1 MSRTSAPSVAA
12 PVVPHRRRRHLE
24 PYYLLAPSLIL
35 TVSVLF
41 FPLAYSLYVSFIR
54 FNLAR
59 PTDTGF
65 VGLQNYVD
73 NLTQAELPTALLNT
87 MIFTVVG
94 VSLQFLLGLGF
105 ALLLQREFRGHGIV
119 RTCYMLPAFLTPSI
133 VALNWSFM
141 FNPRVGVV
149 PWLASFVGF
158 PAQFPFLATPW
169 TAMAAVILVD
179 VWRATPFMFLVLLAG
194 LQGLPQ
200 EAIEAAAIDGANS
213 WQILRH
219 VTLPILTPLI
229 LIALSIR
236 GMDAFREFDLV
247 FVLTGGGPGR
257 ATEVI
262 GMLAYRTGFNYYDM
276 GRASAMAYIILALV
290 LLFSAYFVKRLRD
303 AQVST

>member
-1 MSRTSAPSVAA
+1 MTDTLITTA
-12 PVVPHRRRRHLE
+12 PVARRRRVRLE
-24 PYYLLAPSLIL
+24 PYLLVAPSLVI

-41 FPLAYSLYVSFIR
+41 FPLAYALYASFIR
-54 FNLAR
+54 FNLSR

-65 VGLQNYVD
+65 VGLQNYID
-73 NLTQAELPTALLNT
+73 NVTQRELPNALINT
-87 MIFTVVG
+87 LIFTVVG
-94 VSLQFLLGLGF
+94 VSLQFALGLGF
-105 ALLLQREFRGHGIV
+105 ALLLQKEFKGHGFV
-119 RTCYMLPAFLTPSI
+119 RTCFMLPLFLTPSI

-141 FNPRVGVV
+141 FYPRVGII
-149 PWLASFVGF
+149 PWLATFVGF
-158 PAQFPFLATPW
+158 PPQFPFLATPAW
-169 TAMAAVILVD
+169 AMAAIIFVD
-179 VWRATPFMFLVLLAG
+179 VWRTTPFMFLVLLAG

-200 EAIEAAAIDGANS
+200 EVLEAAAIDGANA
-213 WQILRH
+213 WQVLRH

-229 LIALSIR
+229 LIAFSIR

-290 LLFSAYFVKRLRD
+290 LVLSLYFVKRMRETQSAL
-303 AQVST
+303 

>member
-1 MSRTSAPSVAA
+1 VSSTAVQPTVSTPAV
-12 PVVPHRRRRHLE
+12 HRRRRRLE
-24 PYYLLAPSLIL
+24 PYYLVAPAVIV

-54 FNLAR
+54 YNLSK

-65 VGLQNYVD
+65 VGLQNYID
-73 NLTQAELPTALLNT
+73 NVTQPELPTALLNT
-87 MIFTVVG
+87 FIFTVVG

-105 ALLLQREFRGHGIV
+105 ALLLQKEFRGQGVV
-119 RTCYMLPAFLTPSI
+119 RTCFMLPAFLTPSI
-133 VALNWSFM
+133 VGLNWSFM

-149 PWLASFVGF
+149 PWLASLVGA
-158 PAQFPFLATPW
+158 PEQFPFLATPW
-169 TAMAAVILVD
+169 TAMGAIILVD
-179 VWRATPFMFLVLLAG
+179 LWRATPFMFLVLLAG
-194 LQGLPQ
+194 LQALPQ
-200 EAIEAAAIDGANS
+200 EAMEAAAIDGANA
-213 WQILRH
+213 WQTLRH
-219 VTLPILTPLI
+219 VKLPLLAPLI

-290 LLFSAYFVKRLRD
+290 LLFSAYFVKRLRE
-303 AQVST
+303 AQTA